1 MRIPLAALL
10 ALAVLSASPSRAQ
23 DAPSAVDRMR
33 AAALKQKAMAQ
44 KPAPPTDCEAP
55 DPALKGRTDYYDRKG
70 VFLRGSKSGAPEDA
84 IVIFPGNSAAAF
96 KAAVSRP
103 CPEGQVLD
111 DRALRRLGQAYA
123 IEEFIRFDS
132 PRNRVKLANGLISEM
147 RTQLYKGADGVVHIG
162 REKIVSGNATEVAE
176 NDRNEGGSG
185 YEKQG
190 PDKTVGRLHT
200 HPNSDSHEMLGVPRH
215 HPSPADVS
223 TVNEYGYC
231 DVVVSPLYIFLINN
245 RAADSMVF
253 ARHDAFG
260 ENPVKAYVK
269 KAAEADAYYA
279 QHKSFPAWFND
290 DFNRKNNPWAQ

>member
-1 MRIPLAALL
+1 MNILLAPVL
-10 ALAVLSASPSRAQ
+10 ALALLSPARAQ
-23 DAPSAVDRMR
+23 DAQSAVDRMR
-33 AAALKQKAMAQ
+33 AAAGKQRAMTQ
-44 KPAPPTDCEAP
+44 KPAAP
-55 DPALKGRTDYYDRKG
+55 VYCAAPEPALKGRTDYYDRKG
-70 VFLRGSKSGAPEDA
+70 TFLRGSKTGAPEDA
-84 IVIFPGNSAAAF
+84 IVIFPGNSAARF
-96 KAAVSRP
+96 KAASSRP
-103 CPEGQVLD
+103 CPAGEVLD

-123 IEEFIRFDS
+123 IQEFIRFDS
-132 PRNRVKLANGLISEM
+132 ARNRVKLANGLISEM
-147 RTQLYKGADGVVHIG
+147 RTQLYEGADGVVHIG

-176 NDRNEGGSG
+176 DDRNEGGSG

-200 HPNSDSHEMLGVPRH
+200 HPNSDSREMLGVPRH

-231 DVVVSPLYIFLINN
+231 DVVVSPLYIFLINDKD
-245 RAADSMVF
+245 ADSMVF
-253 ARHDAFG
+253 ARHDTFG
-260 ENPVKAYVK
+260 DNPVKAYVK